1 MLGVILELSHSMVST
16 LFYQNFSLQLVQ
28 INKYILCVKVLTI
41 KVAAHTAPHCLRKAR
56 DTSADLPNLYK
67 YIRESSTEEK
77 LSQLLMVANVRVCA
91 ELIMSIL

>member
-1 MLGVILELSHSMVST
+1 MVST

-28 INKYILCVKVLTI
+28 INKYICFKVLTI
-41 KVAAHTAPHCLRKAR
+41 KLAAHTAPCCLRKAR
-56 DTSADLPNLYK
+56 DTSADLPNLYKYNK

>member
-28 INKYILCVKVLTI
+28 INKYICFKVLTI
-41 KVAAHTAPHCLRKAR
+41 KLAAHPAPCCLRKAR